1 MCLVKAPEN
10 KESIKRERAMDP
22 IPTEF
27 EEFKVYIKELEES
40 NSPYKIE
47 RAEEL
52 KLDWMEDN
60 PDLPFPDDWI
70 PKIIGG
76 E

>member
-1 MCLVKAPEN
+1 
-10 KESIKRERAMDP
+10 MDP
-22 IPTEF
+22 IPTDFKEF
-27 EEFKVYIKELEES
+27 QVYIKELEES

-47 RAEEL
+47 LAEEL
-52 KLDWMEDN
+52 KLEWMKDN
-60 PDLPFPDDWI
+60 PELPFPDDWI